1 MTRRLFEYFEKESI
15 EMFKKERFQKR
26 MIIKWYNIP
35 HLIELI
41 IYYNQKIIKYH
52 NRGDIKFMIEKKLK
66 EILDVEENW
75 EFFIQEI
82 VIFVNFDDDNNLK
95 DTEQV
100 ISRKIMDEDLSY
112 GNETKN
118 VANSER

>member
-1 MTRRLFEYFEKESI
+1 
-15 EMFKKERFQKR
+15 
-26 MIIKWYNIP
+26 
-35 HLIELI
+35 
-41 IYYNQKIIKYH
+41 
-52 NRGDIKFMIEKKLK
+52 MIEKKLK
-66 EILDVEENW
+66 EILDVEEKW
-75 EFFIQEI
+75 EFFILEI

>member
-1 MTRRLFEYFEKESI
+1 
-15 EMFKKERFQKR
+15 
-26 MIIKWYNIP
+26 
-35 HLIELI
+35 
-41 IYYNQKIIKYH
+41 
-52 NRGDIKFMIEKKLK
+52 MIEKKLK

-75 EFFIQEI
+75 KFFIQEI
-82 VIFVNFDDDNNLK
+82 VIFVNFDNDNNLK

>member
-1 MTRRLFEYFEKESI
+1 
-15 EMFKKERFQKR
+15 
-26 MIIKWYNIP
+26 
-35 HLIELI
+35 
-41 IYYNQKIIKYH
+41 
-52 NRGDIKFMIEKKLK
+52 MIEKKLK

>member
-1 MTRRLFEYFEKESI
+1 
-15 EMFKKERFQKR
+15 
-26 MIIKWYNIP
+26 
-35 HLIELI
+35 
-41 IYYNQKIIKYH
+41 
-52 NRGDIKFMIEKKLK
+52 MIEKKLK

-82 VIFVNFDDDNNLK
+82 VIFVNFDNDNNLK

>member
-1 MTRRLFEYFEKESI
+1 MQ
-15 EMFKKERFQKR
+15 KK
-26 MIIKWYNIP
+26 IGN
-35 HLIELI
+35 
-41 IYYNQKIIKYH
+41 
-52 NRGDIKFMIEKKLK
+52 
-66 EILDVEENW
+66 
-75 EFFIQEI
+75 FFIQEI
-82 VIFVNFDDDNNLK
+82 VIFINFDDDNNLK

>member
-1 MTRRLFEYFEKESI
+1 
-15 EMFKKERFQKR
+15 
-26 MIIKWYNIP
+26 
-35 HLIELI
+35 
-41 IYYNQKIIKYH
+41 
-52 NRGDIKFMIEKKLK
+52 MIEKKLK
-66 EILDVEENW
+66 EILDVEEKW